1 MFNCFTNCPLVKGI
15 AIGVGVSA
23 LGFCLYKANEEKV
36 DAFLRRH
43 GINVKTPSAGFDTM
57 AVEDLM
63 RAKENIEYL
72 IAEKEMQEK
81 SVIVEAET
89 EPAAE

>member
-15 AIGVGVSA
+15 AIGVGASA

-43 GINVKTPSAGFDTM
+43 GHQRQDPFR
-57 AVEDLM
+57 EL
-63 RAKENIEYL
+63 
-72 IAEKEMQEK
+72 
-81 SVIVEAET
+81 
-89 EPAAE
+89 